1 MQKVKIL
8 VTAASRQELQFI
20 DAAENVTLAVTGV
33 GIASTVYNLTKLLQT
48 KYDLVLNIGIAGS
61 FSEKLNPG
69 DVVTVYSET
78 FGDFG
83 VALPSG
89 DGFATCFEE
98 NIVPADMFPFTGGTL
113 ISEKATKISR
123 DMSVPLVKGVTNN
136 TVSGE
141 KTLIS
146 RMRNKFS
153 PDIETMEGAAFFYV
167 CLCENVPFVEI
178 RSISNMVEP
187 RDKSKWDIPSAI
199 GNLSAKINSFLTYRS
214 AEGKEYD

>member
-1 MQKVKIL
+1 VKIL

-20 DAAENVTLAVTGV
+20 DAVENVTVALTGV
-33 GIASTVYNLTKLLQT
+33 GITSTAYNLAKLLQT
-48 KYDLVLNIGIAGS
+48 KYDLVINIGIAGS
-61 FSEKLNPG
+61 FSEKLNLG

-83 VALPSG
+83 VALPYG
-89 DGFATCFEE
+89 GFSTCFEE
-98 NIVPADMFPFTGGTL
+98 NIVPADMFPFTCGTL
-113 ISEKATKISR
+113 ISEKAAEISR
-123 DMSVPLVKGVTNN
+123 YMSIPLAKGLTNN

-141 KTLIS
+141 KTVIN

-187 RDKSKWDIPSAI
+187 RDKSNWNIPLAI
-199 GNLSAKINSFLTYRS
+199 ENLSAKINLLL
-214 AEGKEYD
+214 GHQGNND